1 VKKVDFRF
9 EFTTKVKE
17 YLDDEKDEK
26 IIKDGHR
33 DIIFQYLYPLES
45 EIGIYKNP
53 NFTFFASG
61 RRSHIVLENIEFK
74 TEVNVKSN
82 IIEITKIVDNVVIPL
97 DTIVAKDRELF
108 ALGRNEKFNVQILEQ
123 YLFDTF
129 GEKLGLK

>member
-1 VKKVDFRF
+1 MNFRF
-9 EFTTKVKE
+9 EFTTKLKE

-33 DIIFQYLYPLES
+33 DVIFHYLYALET
-45 EIGIYKNP
+45 EIGVVKNP

-61 RRSHIVLENIEFK
+61 RRSHIVLENVEFK

-82 IIEITKIVDNVVIPL
+82 IIEIVKIVDNVVIPL

-108 ALGRNEKFNVQILEQ
+108 ALGRNEKFSVQILEQ

-129 GEKLGLK
+129 GDKLGL

>member
-1 VKKVDFRF
+1 MDFRF
-9 EFTTKVKE
+9 EFTTKLKE

-33 DIIFQYLYPLES
+33 DVIFHYLYALET
-45 EIGIYKNP
+45 EIGVVKNP
-53 NFTFFASG
+53 NFTFFTSG
-61 RRSHIVLENIEFK
+61 RRSHIVLENVEFK

-108 ALGRNEKFNVQILEQ
+108 ALGRNEKFSVQILEQ

-129 GEKLGLK
+129 GDKLGL

>member
-1 VKKVDFRF
+1 MDFRF
-9 EFTTKVKE
+9 EFTTKLKE

-33 DIIFQYLYPLES
+33 DVIFHYLYALET
-45 EIGIYKNP
+45 EIGVVKNP

-61 RRSHIVLENIEFK
+61 RRSHIVLENVEFK

-82 IIEITKIVDNVVIPL
+82 IIEIKKIVDNVAIPL

-108 ALGRNEKFNVQILEQ
+108 ALGRNEKFSVQILEQ

>member
-1 VKKVDFRF
+1 MDFRF
-9 EFTTKVKE
+9 EFTTKLKE

-33 DIIFQYLYPLES
+33 DVIFHYLYALET
-45 EIGIYKNP
+45 EIGVVKNP

-61 RRSHIVLENIEFK
+61 RRSHIVLENVEFK

-82 IIEITKIVDNVVIPL
+82 IIAITKIVDNVAIPL

-108 ALGRNEKFNVQILEQ
+108 ALGRNEKFSVQILEQ

-129 GEKLGLK
+129 GDKLGL

>member
-1 VKKVDFRF
+1 MDFRF
-9 EFTTKVKE
+9 EFTTKLKE

-33 DIIFQYLYPLES
+33 DVIFHYLYALET
-45 EIGIYKNP
+45 EIGVVKNP

-61 RRSHIVLENIEFK
+61 RRSHIVLENVEFK

-82 IIEITKIVDNVVIPL
+82 IIEIIKIVDNVAIPL

-108 ALGRNEKFNVQILEQ
+108 ALGRNEKFSVQILEQ

>member
-1 VKKVDFRF
+1 MDFRF
-9 EFTTKVKE
+9 EFTTKLKE
-17 YLDDEKDEK
+17 YLDDEKNEK

-33 DIIFQYLYPLES
+33 DVIFHYLYALET
-45 EIGIYKNP
+45 EIGVVKNP

-61 RRSHIVLENIEFK
+61 RRSHIVLENVEFK

-82 IIEITKIVDNVVIPL
+82 IIEIVKIVDNVVIPL

-108 ALGRNEKFNVQILEQ
+108 ALGRNEKFSVQILEQ

-129 GEKLGLK
+129 GDKLGL

>member
-1 VKKVDFRF
+1 MDFRF
-9 EFTTKVKE
+9 EFTTKLKE

-33 DIIFQYLYPLES
+33 DVIFHYLYALET
-45 EIGIYKNP
+45 EIGVVKNP
-53 NFTFFASG
+53 DFTFFASG
-61 RRSHIVLENIEFK
+61 RRSHIVLENVEFK

-82 IIEITKIVDNVVIPL
+82 IIEITKIVDNVAIPL

-108 ALGRNEKFNVQILEQ
+108 ALGRNEKFSVQILEQ

-129 GEKLGLK
+129 GDKLGL

>member
-9 EFTTKVKE
+9 EFATKVKE

-33 DIIFQYLYPLES
+33 DIIFHYLYALEA
-45 EIGIYKNP
+45 EIGVVKNP
-53 NFTFFASG
+53 NFIFFTSG

-108 ALGRNEKFNVQILEQ
+108 ALGRNEKFSVQILEQ

-129 GEKLGLK
+129 GEKLGLR

>member
-1 VKKVDFRF
+1 MDFRF
-9 EFTTKVKE
+9 EFTTKLKE

-33 DIIFQYLYPLES
+33 DVIFHYLYALET
-45 EIGIYKNP
+45 EIGVVKNP
-53 NFTFFASG
+53 KFTFFASG
-61 RRSHIVLENIEFK
+61 RRSHIVLENVEFK

-82 IIEITKIVDNVVIPL
+82 IIEITKIVDNVAIPL

-108 ALGRNEKFNVQILEQ
+108 ALGRNEKFSVQILEQ

-129 GEKLGLK
+129 GDKLGL

>member
-1 VKKVDFRF
+1 MDFRF
-9 EFTTKVKE
+9 EFTTKLKE

-33 DIIFQYLYPLES
+33 DVIFHYLYALDT
-45 EIGIYKNP
+45 EIGVVKNP

-61 RRSHIVLENIEFK
+61 RRSHIVLENVEFK

-82 IIEITKIVDNVVIPL
+82 IIEITKIVDNVAIPL

-108 ALGRNEKFNVQILEQ
+108 ALGRNEKFSVQILEQ

>member
-1 VKKVDFRF
+1 MDFRF
-9 EFTTKVKE
+9 EFTTKLKE

-33 DIIFQYLYPLES
+33 DVIFHYLYALET
-45 EIGIYKNP
+45 EIGVVKNP

-61 RRSHIVLENIEFK
+61 RRSHIVLENVEFK

-82 IIEITKIVDNVVIPL
+82 IIEITKIVDNVAIPL
-97 DTIVAKDRELF
+97 DTIVAKNRELF
-108 ALGRNEKFNVQILEQ
+108 ALGRNEKFSVQILEQ

>member
-1 VKKVDFRF
+1 MKKVDFRF
-9 EFTTKVKE
+9 EFTTKLKE

-33 DIIFQYLYPLES
+33 DVIFHYLYALET
-45 EIGIYKNP
+45 EIGVVKNP

-61 RRSHIVLENIEFK
+61 RRSHIVLENVEFK

-82 IIEITKIVDNVVIPL
+82 IIEITKIVDNVVTPL

-108 ALGRNEKFNVQILEQ
+108 ALGRNEKFSVQILEQ

-129 GEKLGLK
+129 GDKLGL

>member
-1 VKKVDFRF
+1 MKKVDFRF
-9 EFTTKVKE
+9 EFTTKLKE

-33 DIIFQYLYPLES
+33 DVIFHYLYALET
-45 EIGIYKNP
+45 EIGVVKNP

-61 RRSHIVLENIEFK
+61 RRSHIVLENVEFK

-82 IIEITKIVDNVVIPL
+82 MIEITKIVDNVAIPL

-108 ALGRNEKFNVQILEQ
+108 ALGRNEKFSVQILEQ

>member
-1 VKKVDFRF
+1 M
-9 EFTTKVKE
+9 
-17 YLDDEKDEK
+17 DDEKDEK

-108 ALGRNEKFNVQILEQ
+108 ALGRNEKFSVQILEQ
-123 YLFDTF
+123 Y
-129 GEKLGLK
+129 

>member
-1 VKKVDFRF
+1 MDFRF
-9 EFTTKVKE
+9 EFTTKLKE

-33 DIIFQYLYPLES
+33 DVIFHYLYALET
-45 EIGIYKNP
+45 EIGVVKNP

-61 RRSHIVLENIEFK
+61 RRSHIVLENVEFK

-82 IIEITKIVDNVVIPL
+82 IIEIIKIVDNVAIPL

-108 ALGRNEKFNVQILEQ
+108 ALGRNEKFSVQILEQ

-129 GEKLGLK
+129 GDKLGL

>member
-1 VKKVDFRF
+1 MDFRF

-53 NFTFFASG
+53 NFTFLHQG

-108 ALGRNEKFNVQILEQ
+108 ALGRNENFSVQILEQ
-123 YLFDTF
+123 YLFETF
-129 GEKLGLK
+129 GEKLGLQ

>member
-1 VKKVDFRF
+1 MDFRF
-9 EFTTKVKE
+9 EFTTKLKE
-17 YLDDEKDEK
+17 YLDDERDEK

-33 DIIFQYLYPLES
+33 DVIFHYLYALET
-45 EIGIYKNP
+45 EIGVVKNP

-61 RRSHIVLENIEFK
+61 RRSHIVLENVEFK

-82 IIEITKIVDNVVIPL
+82 IIEITKIVDNVAIPL

-108 ALGRNEKFNVQILEQ
+108 ALGRNEKFSVQILEQ

-129 GEKLGLK
+129 GDKLGL

>member
-1 VKKVDFRF
+1 MDFRF
-9 EFTTKVKE
+9 EFTTKLKE

-33 DIIFQYLYPLES
+33 DVIFHYLYALET
-45 EIGIYKNP
+45 EIGVVKNP

-61 RRSHIVLENIEFK
+61 RRSHIVLENVEFK

-82 IIEITKIVDNVVIPL
+82 IIEITKIVDNVAIPL
-97 DTIVAKDRELF
+97 DTIVAKDRELL
-108 ALGRNEKFNVQILEQ
+108 ALGRNEKFSVQILEQ

>member
-1 VKKVDFRF
+1 MDFRF
-9 EFTTKVKE
+9 EFTTKLKE

-33 DIIFQYLYPLES
+33 DVIFHYLYALET
-45 EIGIYKNP
+45 EIGVVKNP

-61 RRSHIVLENIEFK
+61 RRSHIVLGNVEFK

-82 IIEITKIVDNVVIPL
+82 IIEITKIVDNVAIPL

-108 ALGRNEKFNVQILEQ
+108 ALGRNEKFSVQILEQ

>member
-1 VKKVDFRF
+1 MDFRF
-9 EFTTKVKE
+9 EFTTKLKE
-17 YLDDEKDEK
+17 YLDDEKDEE

-33 DIIFQYLYPLES
+33 DVIFHYLYALET
-45 EIGIYKNP
+45 EIGVVKNP

-61 RRSHIVLENIEFK
+61 RRSHIVLENVEFK

-82 IIEITKIVDNVVIPL
+82 IIEITKIVDNVAIPL

-108 ALGRNEKFNVQILEQ
+108 ALGRNEKFSVQILEQ

>member
-1 VKKVDFRF
+1 MDFRF
-9 EFTTKVKE
+9 EFTTKLKE

-33 DIIFQYLYPLES
+33 DVIFHYLYALET
-45 EIGIYKNP
+45 EIGVVKNP

-61 RRSHIVLENIEFK
+61 RRSHIVLENVEFK
-74 TEVNVKSN
+74 TEVNVKNN
-82 IIEITKIVDNVVIPL
+82 IIEIVKIVDNVVIPL

-108 ALGRNEKFNVQILEQ
+108 ALGRNEKFSVQILEQ

>member
-1 VKKVDFRF
+1 
-9 EFTTKVKE
+9 
-17 YLDDEKDEK
+17 KDEK

>member
-1 VKKVDFRF
+1 MDFRF
-9 EFTTKVKE
+9 EFTTKLKE

-33 DIIFQYLYPLES
+33 DVIFHYLYALET
-45 EIGIYKNP
+45 EIGVVKNP
-53 NFTFFASG
+53 NFTFASG
-61 RRSHIVLENIEFK
+61 RRSHIVLENVEFK

-82 IIEITKIVDNVVIPL
+82 IIEITKIVDNVAIPL

-108 ALGRNEKFNVQILEQ
+108 ALGRNEKFSVQILEQ

>member
-1 VKKVDFRF
+1 MKKVDFRF

-53 NFTFFASG
+53 NFTFLASG

-97 DTIVAKDRELF
+97 DTIVVKDRELF
-108 ALGRNEKFNVQILEQ
+108 ALGRNEKFSVQILEQ
-123 YLFDTF
+123 YLFNTF
-129 GEKLGLK
+129 GEKLGLR

>member
-1 VKKVDFRF
+1 MDFRF
-9 EFTTKVKE
+9 EFTTKLKE

-33 DIIFQYLYPLES
+33 DVIFHYLYALET
-45 EIGIYKNP
+45 EIGVVKNP

-61 RRSHIVLENIEFK
+61 RRSHIVLENVEFK

-82 IIEITKIVDNVVIPL
+82 IIEITKIVDNVAIPL
-97 DTIVAKDRELF
+97 DNIVAKDRELF
-108 ALGRNEKFNVQILEQ
+108 ALGRNEKFSVQILEQ

-129 GEKLGLK
+129 GDKLGL

>member
-1 VKKVDFRF
+1 MKKVDFRF
-9 EFTTKVKE
+9 EFTTKLKE

-33 DIIFQYLYPLES
+33 DVIFHYLYALET
-45 EIGIYKNP
+45 EIGVVKNP
-53 NFTFFASG
+53 NFTFFTSG
-61 RRSHIVLENIEFK
+61 RRSHIVLENVEFK

-82 IIEITKIVDNVVIPL
+82 IIEIVKIVDNVVIPL

-108 ALGRNEKFNVQILEQ
+108 ALGRNEKFSVQILEQ